1 MAEEVNYYIKN
12 LHHRPNEKFIHITD
26 ELRHKMTAFL
36 LATVKAIEHNNFE
49 NIEVI
54 KIARDD
60 VKTYINQ
67 QLAIT
72 ISLLQGKKPIT

>member
-1 MAEEVNYYIKN
+1 
-12 LHHRPNEKFIHITD
+12 
-26 ELRHKMTAFL
+26 MTAFL